1 VEDVARHEI
10 HIINNKKMCATRRAW
25 FDEGSR
31 QFTKEHS
38 MQSKEQLI
46 ESIQRINP
54 SALREFLTTFDWQA
68 LRRYLDHLSLTL
80 EPRGVDSHWT
90 RLGDTPAVVWRR
102 SAA

>member
-1 VEDVARHEI
+1 MNTKFVLKL
-10 HIINNKKMCATRRAW
+10 KKMCGTRHAL
-25 FDEGSR
+25 FDEVSR
-31 QFTKEHS
+31 QFGKEHV

-54 SALREFLTTFDWQA
+54 SALREFLSTFDWHA
-68 LRRYLDHLSLTL
+68 LRRYLDHLSMTL